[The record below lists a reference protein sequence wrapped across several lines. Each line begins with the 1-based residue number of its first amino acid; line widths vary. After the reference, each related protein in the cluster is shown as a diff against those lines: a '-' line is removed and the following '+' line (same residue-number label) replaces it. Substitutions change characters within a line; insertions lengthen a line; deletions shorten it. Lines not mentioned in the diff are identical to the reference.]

1 MKKRTI
7 NELRQVKSYG
17 YRPPSP
23 SKVKVPKQITKIIDN
38 YYEKVNFDPQ
48 HIVDLI
54 KAFPNDEDLGRE
66 MRSYYHFML
75 EEKNIK

>member
-23 SKVKVPKQITKIIDN
+23 SKVKVPKQIIKIIDN

-54 KAFPNDEDLGRE
+54 EELPNDEDLGRE
-66 MRSYYHFML
+66 LRIYYYFML